1 MSIIERDDQND
12 QEFTLE
18 KFDIVSRKGRPSEA
32 TVWVRK
38 QNETMEAVENGDGP
52 VDASFKAVEKIVGKE
67 IELLDYTLH
76 SITEGQ
82 DAMGK
87 ATVKVQAGEYTY
99 NGKGVSTDVVEASIK
114 AFIDAIN
121 KSMKNGKKHEERMTV

>member
-1 MSIIERDDQND
+1 
-12 QEFTLE
+12 
-18 KFDIVSRKGRPSEA
+18 
-32 TVWVRK
+32 
-38 QNETMEAVENGDGP
+38 MEAVENGDGP

-67 IELLDYTLH
+67 IELLDYTLP

-87 ATVKVQAGEYTY
+87 ATVKIKSGEYTY
-99 NGKGVSTDVVEASIK
+99 NGRGVSTDVVEASIK

-121 KSMKNGKKHEERMTV
+121 RSMKNGKKHEERMTI